1 MFDTML
7 KLHQVTFITRRHSLV
22 LEDMTS
28 SQEAAPAAVC
38 WERAYLEEE
47 AEDGETVGLVGGLSQ
62 LHAAVRVVHEMNLQ
76 ANILPGHAVA
86 PRLGTYTQVL
96 LVDSRT
102 SSLTMC

>member
-1 MFDTML
+1 MLDLLLMFDTML

-38 WERAYLEEE
+38 WERAYLKEE

-76 ANILPGHAVA
+76 A
-86 PRLGTYTQVL
+86 
-96 LVDSRT
+96 T
-102 SSLTMC
+102 SSPVTLWRHV